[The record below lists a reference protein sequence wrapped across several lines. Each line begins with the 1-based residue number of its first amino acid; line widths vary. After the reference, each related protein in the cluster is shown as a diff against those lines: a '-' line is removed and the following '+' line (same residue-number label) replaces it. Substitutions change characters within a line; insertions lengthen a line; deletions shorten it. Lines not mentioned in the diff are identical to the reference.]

1 MAGERIELVV
11 PEEYHLE
18 RADRFL
24 AHALELDLS
33 RSHIQKLI
41 RNGNILVNEA
51 SIRPNHRIK
60 TGDAISIEIPE
71 PERLALEPQ
80 DIPIEIIYEDGDC
93 AVINKPPG
101 MVVHPGSGNWSGTLV
116 NALLF
121 HMSGLSSIG
130 GVERP
135 GIVHRLDKDTAGLM
149 VVAKNDRAHS
159 SLAEQLAGRTMAKR
173 YIAIVTG
180 KPLRDHD
187 LIDEPIGRHQTYR
200 HKMTVREDGR
210 EAITEYFLKKIY
222 NLPTGLYSRLEI
234 ALHTGRTH
242 QIRVHLASRGLPVVG
257 DPIYSKKWERHRVPY
272 LLLASIRLEFTHPGS
287 GKRMDFSIDPPSH
300 ILQFINKLEKL
311 VRSAE

>member
-1 MAGERIELVV
+1 MELVV

-33 RSHIQKLI
+33 RSRIQKLI
-41 RNGNILVNEA
+41 RNGNILVNRA
-51 SIRPNHRIK
+51 AIKSNHRLR

-71 PERLALEPQ
+71 PEKLALEPQ
-80 DIPIEIIYEDGDC
+80 DIPLEIVYEDGDC

-130 GVERP
+130 GGERP

-159 SLAEQLAGRTMAKR
+159 SLAEQLAARTMAKR
-173 YIAIVTG
+173 YMAVVTG

-187 LIDEPIGRHQTYR
+187 RIDDPIGRHPIYR

-222 NLPTGLYSRLEI
+222 NISTGLYSSLEI

-242 QIRVHLASRGLPVVG
+242 QIRVHLASRGLPIVG
-257 DPIYSKKWERHRVPY
+257 DPIYSKKWEKHRVPY
-272 LLLASIRLEFTHPGS
+272 LLLASTRLEFIHPAS
-287 GKRMDFSIDPPSH
+287 GKHMEFSIDPPAH
-300 ILQFINKLEKL
+300 ILQFINKLEKGA
-311 VRSAE
+311 RGAG